1 MAEREL
7 FPALRRLF
15 GPSPV
20 EKKGLADRVRASSRS
35 YVTPGQPYSNT
46 WNVDRAVREAYEGNP
61 LVYRAIE
68 VICQN
73 AIAQRMILRK
83 GDPDEGSVIDTAK
96 DPSRL
101 LYVLNRRANPWE
113 TALIFRHRFV
123 AQYLLS
129 SRGVFIEVILARSG
143 RIGMLNI
150 LDPDLVDI
158 VPSEKRNPQTNEVLS
173 ADPIG
178 VFRVRVPGGG
188 YDELPRFDPE
198 ADDQPSSVLWV
209 RSPHPTVMWAGM
221 SPVQA
226 AGMSI
231 DLDKYARIYN
241 RRFLQND
248 GRPGGLLSVKGNA
261 SRETMERIQAQ
272 FTGGVESAGRTT
284 VISADAVSYADT
296 SGSPRDLMWG
306 ELSKMTKSEIALAFG
321 VPESVMG
328 DASGRCVDMETE
340 ALTQRGWL
348 RGDEITTEDII
359 LSMDPADGCLK
370 WSPVHEVY
378 RAHYRGD
385 MYRLRHAHADFL
397 VTPGHNWAVET
408 RRRDQQQGVKTP
420 YLLRKVENLST
431 HDRIRTI
438 GEAEAGAAEPVYSN
452 AFVELVGWAVT
463 EGYFFPNKNSEKSTL
478 SKTAPYVR
486 IRQNSGELADRI
498 VACAKES
505 GARLNVHERDGRVLV
520 NVRGE
525 IAAALHQ
532 VAPGKIMSTEFLL
545 ALTAEQRHLL
555 MWTMLDADG
564 CTNVPNTASWTF
576 AQKDRRATEAFV
588 FLATL
593 CGYTTSVRE
602 REFTYR
608 HKGAER
614 PARDWLAVIR
624 RRKVM
629 TIQRDTRTVE
639 DFDGRVWCPRTDYG
653 TFVARRHGKVVLT
666 GNTFDNADA
675 EYAMFWEHR
684 MLPLLRE
691 IDDQLDILTGGYDD
705 DLYLRHDLS
714 KIWVLGRHKRE
725 MQRTAREDV
734 GLGLRT
740 INEYR
745 EIAELD
751 PVPGDF
757 ANVLMVPGGKIIGT
771 DDQELAE
778 RVAELPMLGT
788 PAPADP
794 GVEAEQGAEIG
805 SVAGATIANNNV
817 SASRLRLVAGE
828 DRAPV
833 AIEGRKALELEGKQ
847 GGAREEAGA
856 VPGPTVWG

>member
-7 FPALRRLF
+7 FPALRRIF

-20 EKKGLADRVRASSRS
+20 EKKGLAERVRASSRS

-46 WNVDRAVREAYEGNP
+46 WNVDRAVREGYEGNP

-73 AIAQRMILRK
+73 AIAQRVILRK
-83 GDPDEGSVIDTAK
+83 GDPDEGAVIDTGK

-113 TALIFRHRFV
+113 TALIFRHRLV

-143 RIGMLNI
+143 RMGMLN
-150 LDPDLVDI
+150 LVDPDLVDI
-158 VPSEKRNPQTNEVLS
+158 VPSEKRNPQTNEVLA

-178 VFRVRVPGGG
+178 AFRVRVPGGG

-198 ADDQPSSVLWV
+198 AEDQPSSILWV
-209 RSPHPTVMWAGM
+209 RSPHPTVMWSGM

-306 ELSKMTKSEIALAFG
+306 ELSKMTKNEIALAFG

-328 DASGRCVDMETE
+328 DASGR
-340 ALTQRGWL
+340 
-348 RGDEITTEDII
+348 
-359 LSMDPADGCLK
+359 
-370 WSPVHEVY
+370 
-378 RAHYRGD
+378 
-385 MYRLRHAHADFL
+385 
-397 VTPGHNWAVET
+397 
-408 RRRDQQQGVKTP
+408 
-420 YLLRKVENLST
+420 
-431 HDRIRTI
+431 
-438 GEAEAGAAEPVYSN
+438 
-452 AFVELVGWAVT
+452 
-463 EGYFFPNKNSEKSTL
+463 
-478 SKTAPYVR
+478 
-486 IRQNSGELADRI
+486 
-498 VACAKES
+498 
-505 GARLNVHERDGRVLV
+505 
-520 NVRGE
+520 
-525 IAAALHQ
+525 
-532 VAPGKIMSTEFLL
+532 
-545 ALTAEQRHLL
+545 
-555 MWTMLDADG
+555 
-564 CTNVPNTASWTF
+564 
-576 AQKDRRATEAFV
+576 
-588 FLATL
+588 
-593 CGYTTSVRE
+593 
-602 REFTYR
+602 
-608 HKGAER
+608 
-614 PARDWLAVIR
+614 
-624 RRKVM
+624 
-629 TIQRDTRTVE
+629 
-639 DFDGRVWCPRTDYG
+639 
-653 TFVARRHGKVVLT
+653 
-666 GNTFDNADA
+666 TFDNADA

-714 KIWVLGRHKRE
+714 KVWVLGRHKRE
-725 MQRTAREDV
+725 AQRTAREDV

-757 ANVLMVPGGKIIGT
+757 ANVLMIPGGKIVGT

-778 RVAELPMLGT
+778 RIAELPMLGT
-788 PAPADP
+788 PAPAEP
-794 GVEAEQGAEIG
+794 AEEAEQGAEIG
-805 SVAGATIANNNV
+805 GVAGATLANDNV

-833 AIEGRKALELEGKQ
+833 AIEGRKSVLGPEDKQ
-847 GGAREEAGA
+847 GGARDEAGTA
-856 VPGPTVWG
+856 PGPTVWG